1 MIGRYLK
8 ERISWLFMI
17 ALMQGMTLLVAWLDH
32 SIPFKPVL
40 YAVFLSTILF
50 IIFLCFRYIKETK
63 FFHELD
69 EWTADLDTDLLPSP
83 SSPFERIAEEA
94 LLRQTQSIRKE
105 TYESTALLEYE
116 KDDLL
121 AWIHEVK
128 TPLTAMKL
136 MIDRTEDEEM
146 RTLLMYEWLRI
157 HLLLDTQLHQKRMP
171 FMHNDLYIEKVNIK
185 SLLIQE
191 IKMLQSWCLQ
201 KGIGFELELEA
212 DVVLTDAKWASF
224 IFRQLLTNAVKYSEQ
239 DDILLKSYKDD
250 SYTYMQIIDHGRGIS
265 SKDLPRIFDKG
276 FTSTTEHQDRSSS
289 GMGLYLTKQAAL
301 ALHIKISVEST
312 VGEGTTF
319 TLLFPKRNEFDSVI
333 SV

>member
-1 MIGRYLK
+1 MIGRFLK
-8 ERISWLFMI
+8 ERISWILMI
-17 ALMQGMTLLVAWLDH
+17 VLIQGLILLIAWLDH
-32 SIPFKPVL
+32 SIPFMPVL

-50 IIFLCFRYIKETK
+50 VLFLCFRYRKETR
-63 FFHELD
+63 FYLELD
-69 EWTADLDTDLLPSP
+69 EWTADLDTELLPSP
-83 SSPFERIAEEA
+83 SSPFERIVEEA
-94 LLRQTQSIRKE
+94 LLRQTNSLREE
-105 TYESTALLEYE
+105 TYENTAMLEYE

-136 MIDRTEDEEM
+136 IIDRMEDEE
-146 RTLLMYEWLRI
+146 LKAQLMYEWLRI

-171 FMHNDLYIEKVNIK
+171 FMHNDLLIEKVPLK
-185 SLLIQE
+185 PLIVQE

-212 DVVLTDAKWASF
+212 DTVLADAKWTAF
-224 IFRQLLTNAVKYSEQ
+224 IIRQLLTNAVKYSEH

-250 SYTYMQIIDHGRGIS
+250 YHTYVQITDHGRGIDA
-265 SKDLPRIFDKG
+265 KDLSRIFDKG
-276 FTSTTEHQDRSSS
+276 FTSTTAHDDRSSS
-289 GMGLYLTKQAAL
+289 GMGLYLTKQAAIT
-301 ALHIKISVEST
+301 LHIQISVESV

-319 TLLFPKRNEFDSVI
+319 TLLFPKRNEFESVI